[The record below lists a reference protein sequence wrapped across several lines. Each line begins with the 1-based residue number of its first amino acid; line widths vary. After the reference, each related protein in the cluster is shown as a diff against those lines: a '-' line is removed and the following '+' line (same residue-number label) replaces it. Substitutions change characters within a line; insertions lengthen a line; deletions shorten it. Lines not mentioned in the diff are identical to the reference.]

1 LKLINWGF
9 FLKSLFTLEYI
20 HVNKIMKNPIFIFA
34 LILST
39 FQAIAQVKKEKISF
53 ESANPFSLS
62 DIILDLKNQEKQTV
76 FGQLTIPLDSLN
88 PDKKYPLIIGVAG
101 SLGWRKHHLE
111 YMEMYQNNGFATFEL
126 NSFKSRD
133 ILSTVGSQDE
143 VTIAAII
150 LDAYR
155 ALEKLAKHPKIDKD
169 KVSITGWSLGGGV
182 SLFSGWVPVKN
193 AITTKVS
200 FASHLAF
207 YPPCFIDP
215 ENREFTEA
223 PIHILIGELDNWT
236 PAAPCSNLI
245 EMLGDNANITLM
257 TFPNA
262 HHSFDSETPV
272 QRNEKG
278 YSFKDCVFKL
288 TEDGDI
294 LMNYLNIPMSN
305 SLMQKIGF
313 VFCVERGVDI
323 GGNPVARKK
332 SFSFAKEFMINT
344 LK

>member
-1 LKLINWGF
+1 MK
-9 FLKSLFTLEYI
+9 
-20 HVNKIMKNPIFIFA
+20 KIILLSV
-34 LILST
+34 LILCC
-39 FQAIAQVKKEKISF
+39 FEIKAQVNKEKISF

-62 DIILDLKNQEKQTV
+62 DVILDLDNQEKQIV
-76 FGQLTIPLDSLN
+76 FGQLTLPIDSLN

-101 SLGWRKHHLE
+101 SMGWKKHHLD
-111 YMEMYQNNGFATFEL
+111 YMEMYQNDGFATFEL
-126 NSFKSRD
+126 NSFQSRD

-155 ALEKLAKHPKIDKD
+155 ALEKLATHPNIDKE

-182 SLFSGWVPVKN
+182 SLFSGWMPLKN
-193 AITTKVS
+193 AITTEVS

-215 ENREFTEA
+215 ENLEFTQA
-223 PIHILIGELDNWT
+223 PMHILIGESDNWT

-245 EMLGDNANITLM
+245 DKLGDKANISLT
-257 TFPNA
+257 TYPDS
-262 HHSFDSETPV
+262 HHSFDSEIPV

-294 LMNYLNIPMSN
+294 LMNYLQIPMSTLCKETRRGIA
-305 SLMQKIGF
+305 SKI
-313 VFCVERGVDI
+313 VFL
-323 GGNPVARKK
+323 
-332 SFSFAKEFMINT
+332 S
-344 LK
+344 